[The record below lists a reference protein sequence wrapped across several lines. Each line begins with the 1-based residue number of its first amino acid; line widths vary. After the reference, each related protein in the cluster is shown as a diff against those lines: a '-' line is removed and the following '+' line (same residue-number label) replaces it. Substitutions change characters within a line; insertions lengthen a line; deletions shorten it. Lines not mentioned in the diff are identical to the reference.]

1 MWNEAAEAVKGYIV
15 DEVLEGKEAD
25 KLDFQTPLLEW
36 GIIDSLT
43 VAGLVE
49 FAKSRFTI
57 DVPASELTPENLE
70 TIGSIS
76 AMLER
81 LRATA

>member
-1 MWNEAAEAVKGYIV
+1 MWQEAAEALKGYIV
-15 DEVLEGKEAD
+15 DAILEGKERD
-25 KLDFQTPLLEW
+25 KLDFETPLLEW

-49 FAKSRFTI
+49 FAKSRFLI
-57 DVPASELTPENLE
+57 DVPASELTPQNLE
-70 TIGSIS
+70 TINSIS

-81 LRATA
+81 LRGRA

>member
-1 MWNEAAEAVKGYIV
+1 MWIEAAEAVKEYIV
-15 DEVLEGKEAD
+15 DEVLEGKELD

-49 FAKSRFTI
+49 FAKMRFTI
-57 DVPASELTPENLE
+57 DVPASELTPDNLE
-70 TIGSIS
+70 SIQAIS

-81 LRATA
+81 LRIKA